1 MKQTLA
7 ILVATTTLTAPA
19 FAEDLSV
26 VGSWS
31 SLPLHNQYTVLGHHF
46 ACCW

>member
-7 ILVATTTLTAPA
+7 ILAATTALAAPA

-26 VGSWS
+26 
-31 SLPLHNQYTVLGHHF
+31 LGYNF
-46 ACCW
+46 ARSG